1 MIEIIFDKAKRNE
14 YLSKKNKTIP
24 KETPELVIQQKIGSR
39 VIVDFLQL
47 AKDLC
52 KLKNIKIDFSNLASH
67 KNKEEIYL
75 SMKNAISNLKTS
87 TKNSLLII
95 YENTLNL
102 TNILSLNYEMLEAER
117 QKIEEKEG
125 SFYKGKIVLK

>member
-1 MIEIIFDKAKRNE
+1 MIDVIFDKTKRAD

-24 KETPELVIQQKIGSR
+24 KEMPELVIRQKIGSR

-47 AKDLC
+47 VKDLC
-52 KLKNIKIDFSNLASH
+52 NLKNIKIGYPKFATH

-75 SMKNAISNLKTS
+75 SMKNAISNLKS
-87 TKNSLLII
+87 NTKDSLIII
-95 YENTLNL
+95 YENILNL
-102 TNILSLNYEMLEAER
+102 TNVLSLNYEILEIER

-125 SFYKGKIVLK
+125 NFYKGKIVIK

>member
-24 KETPELVIQQKIGSR
+24 KGTPELVIQQKIGSR

-117 QKIEEKEG
+117 QKIEEKEE